1 MSHGKIQLL
10 QDESDYSDN
19 DDVLTYFDENDSDV
33 DSDEPKMR
41 FDDNTEA
48 SVQSD
53 DTSDDNDYLASYH
66 SYKNDFTEQIIK
78 EEPILSTKSERYT
91 VFPVEYPTIWKN
103 YKTQIKANWI
113 VEEVDLSK
121 DIVDWEKKLS
131 HGDRNFLMHVLAFF
145 AASDGI
151 VATNLEERFTKD
163 IKIREA
169 KCAYGRQLDM
179 ENIHG
184 EMYSLMLETF
194 IKNITLKE
202 KLINSIKTMPC
213 IRQKAKWC
221 EKWIESDRTFAH
233 RVVAFAVVE
242 GVFFSGSFAAIFW
255 LKTRAGNIMPG
266 LIKSN
271 MFISRDEG
279 LHMELACLLYKLLNN
294 KLKEK
299 IIYEIFEEAVEIEE
313 EFINTALPCKLLGMN
328 SLLMSQ
334 YIRYVADRL
343 LVQLGYNKKY
353 NVENPFEYMKKID
366 VDNKANFFE
375 ERNDA
380 YADANVGNK
389 REFSLVVDF

>member
-1 MSHGKIQLL
+1 MPRGKIELL
-10 QDESDYSDN
+10 EAESDNSDN
-19 DDVLTYFDENDSDV
+19 DDLLNYFENNDSDI
-33 DSDEPKMR
+33 DSDEPVMH
-41 FDDNTEA
+41 FDNEAEALTDNAE
-48 SVQSD
+48 VD
-53 DTSDDNDYLASYH
+53 DYVEFYH
-66 SYKNDFTEQIIK
+66 KYRNDFTDPNNIK
-78 EEPILSTKSERYT
+78 DEPILSSKSERYT
-91 VFPVEYPTIWKN
+91 VFPIQYPTIWKN

-113 VEEVDLSK
+113 VEEVDLAK

-151 VATNLEERFTKD
+151 VVTNLEERFTND

-169 KCAYGRQLDM
+169 KCAYGRQIDM
-179 ENIHG
+179 ENIHA
-184 EMYSLMLETF
+184 EMYALMLDTF
-194 IKNITLKE
+194 VKNPVLNH
-202 KLINSIKTMPC
+202 KLINAIKTMDC
-213 IRQKAKWC
+213 IKQKAKWC
-221 EKWIESDRTFAH
+221 EKWIDSDRTFAH

-255 LKTRAGNIMPG
+255 LKTRPGNVMPG

-271 MFISRDEG
+271 MFIARDEG
-279 LHMELACLLYKLLNN
+279 LHMELACALYKLLNN

-299 IIYEIFEEAVEIEE
+299 VIHEIFEEAVEIEE

-343 LVQLGYNKKY
+343 MVQLGYNKKY
-353 NVENPFEYMKKID
+353 FVENPFEYMAKID

-375 ERNDA
+375 ERNDS

-389 REFSLVVDF
+389 REFSLSVDF